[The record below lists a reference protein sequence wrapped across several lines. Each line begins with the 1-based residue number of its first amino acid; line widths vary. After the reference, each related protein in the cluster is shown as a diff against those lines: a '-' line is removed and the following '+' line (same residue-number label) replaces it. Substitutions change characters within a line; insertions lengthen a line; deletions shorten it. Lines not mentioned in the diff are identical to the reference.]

1 MNAGEKGERLA
12 LEYLLKRGYTLRAK
26 NYQAGHREIDLILED
41 REGVIVFVEVKA
53 RSSLRYGLP
62 REAVGRATQ
71 NLVREA
77 AQSYLLEQ
85 GLHDRYVRFDVTEV
99 YLSENRIEHIV
110 NAF

>member
-26 NYQAGHREIDLILED
+26 NFRAGHREIDLILED

-53 RSSLRYGLP
+53 RSSLRYGL
-62 REAVGRATQ
+62 
-71 NLVREA
+71 
-77 AQSYLLEQ
+77 
-85 GLHDRYVRFDVTEV
+85 HDRYVRFDVTEV

>member
-26 NYQAGHREIDLILED
+26 NYRVGHREIDLILED

-62 REAVGRATQ
+62 RELCAGGGPELPAGTG
-71 NLVREA
+71 A
-77 AQSYLLEQ
+77 S
-85 GLHDRYVRFDVTEV
+85 
-99 YLSENRIEHIV
+99 
-110 NAF
+110 